1 MEIVRVYQL
10 KSFFG
15 QYVSSLSTCNVGG
28 SHNMNM
34 NEDSDSQEWLYE
46 LLAEVQLEQFYT
58 KLRDDLQ
65 VTRLAHFEYVKSE
78 DLEKIGMGKPA
89 IRRLLDAVKRK
100 RTLRKKGGIFEKCEP
115 IDFLHYGIN
124 TLKKILPGVKTDK
137 SGGSL
142 KKNLKATEQS
152 LTCLIN
158 EKSLILY
165 NKLGNGSFG
174 VVRKGDWTMPSGV
187 KSLVAVKILRHDIL
201 ALPGGFEDF
210 VNEVNAMHSLD
221 HENLIRLFGVVLSSP
236 LMMVTELAPQ
246 GALLDK
252 LRRHDSQKLLIST
265 LCDYA
270 IQIANGMSYLELKR
284 FIHRDLACRNVL
296 LATPEIIKICD
307 FGLMRALP
315 SQEDHYVMS
324 EQKKLPFAWCAP
336 ESLKSR
342 QFSHASDTWMFGVTL
357 WEMFTFGQEPWMG
370 FKGSEV
376 LYKIDINGERLNPPE
391 YCPSHIYQIMLQC
404 WANKAQDR
412 PTFLALRDYLT
423 KVRPKEMKA
432 TQNFSEPD
440 KLEIEENDHIVVVEG
455 RSENFWWK
463 GQNKRTGELG
473 MFPRHLVNPQR
484 RLAGE
489 DISKPLKNSFIH
501 TGHVDVSGNFWGN
514 PVSIDEVYLRNPM
527 EPEDIHGDTN
537 QVEPTNLP
545 DRSKRGQFAYQSLN
559 LGRHFNYSKLKDD
572 SVKLNSPV
580 KETTQSSVKPVPLP
594 SSPNFKSKTTSH
606 LPKQQAETDEKP
618 LIDLE
623 NECESLKTPLP
634 CRASQNSL
642 SLFDS
647 LLTRDNANDS
657 VEGHLPRALLDVNKS
672 TDPFEL
678 DSNLKK
684 YVKSSSLTSQGF
696 SNFNFESHEDIS
708 PALVSCPSTSSNV
721 TTVNNKPKIPNQTPC
736 FSNIQS
742 KNSTR
747 QASFIPSS
755 YSLYY
760 SLPPCEEQINHVSP
774 KKSRSS
780 LQDGQAT
787 SAYHGMSAGEPC
799 NNALYGN
806 VSPTSPKSSE
816 QSVKTN
822 KAFDW
827 LNDALSDLSV
837 SKSDK
842 NNRVLHNSGVPPL
855 YDEVPQ
861 EQPPPPP
868 VINKLAA
875 CSHGNPFP
883 LYDEVP
889 REEVRK
895 DTSSSIY
902 GNCPPVNN
910 ERFEAVQKVELTQS
924 MEEENTWSSDSFD
937 SFDSDEEFENEVPR
951 VEPPPP
957 LPRRDYDNDGE
968 EGCRRPSGCE
978 RNQHTVSLPQKAC
991 IYPVKQDGKQL
1002 SHTHYFLIPPRQ
1014 TDTKPTQCNTAE
1026 VKPFA
1031 VGGLQV
1037 DSMSSSDKE
1046 DHSLQYQNIT
1056 ATSTPTCSTLTVSSS
1071 LQHGA
1076 SSSSTTSS
1084 PSSYITLEQKS
1095 MSAPSHLPKLKQN
1108 SNSTKYQS
1116 HSKVSSIQKHSS
1128 SFHQSSSPK
1137 QTFGMSSPQEKV
1149 YQVQNKV
1156 LGVTDEECHAAL
1168 CKCQWDVDGAI
1179 RYLKVEQLFR
1189 LGLTSREQCESLL
1202 KSMQWD
1208 LEKASSLLWVGYK
1221 HKIQCE
1227 SNV

>member
-1 MEIVRVYQL
+1 
-10 KSFFG
+10 
-15 QYVSSLSTCNVGG
+15 
-28 SHNMNM
+28 MNM

-46 LLAEVQLEQFYT
+46 LLAEVQLDQFYT

-100 RTLRKKGGIFEKCEP
+100 RTLRKKGGIFE
-115 IDFLHYGIN
+115 
-124 TLKKILPGVKTDK
+124 KILPGVKTDK

-221 HENLIRLFGVVLSSP
+221 HENLVRLFGVVLSSP

-376 LYKIDINGERLNPPE
+376 LYKIDINGERLNSPE

-412 PTFLALRDYLT
+412 PTFLALRDYLS

-432 TQNFSEPD
+432 TQNFSEAD
-440 KLEIEENDHIVVVEG
+440 KLEIEENDHIVVIEG

-514 PVSIDEVYLRNPM
+514 PASIDEVYLRNPM
-527 EPEDIHGDTN
+527 EPEDIHGDPEHM
-537 QVEPTNLP
+537 EPTSLP
-545 DRSKRGQFAYQSLN
+545 DRSKRQFAYQSLN

-572 SVKLNSPV
+572 SVKLTSPM
-580 KETTQSSVKPVPLP
+580 KESTQSSVKPVPLP
-594 SSPNFKSKTTSH
+594 SSPTSKSKITSH
-606 LPKQQAETDEKP
+606 LHKHQAETDEKP

-647 LLTRDNANDS
+647 LLSRDNTTDS
-657 VEGHLPRALLDVNKS
+657 IEGHLPRALLDVNKS

-678 DSNLKK
+678 DSNLRK
-684 YVKSSSLTSQGF
+684 YVKSSSLSSQGF
-696 SNFNFESHEDIS
+696 SNYNFQSQEDLTPAFVSS
-708 PALVSCPSTSSNV
+708 PSSSTSTNA
-721 TTVNNKPKIPNQTPC
+721 TTVNNKPKIPSQSPC
-736 FSNIQS
+736 SSKSNHS
-742 KNSTR
+742 AR
-747 QASFIPSS
+747 QPSFIPSH
-755 YSLYY
+755 SLYY
-760 SLPPCEEQINHVSP
+760 SMPPCEEQSNHMSP
-774 KKSRSS
+774 KKSRYNV
-780 LQDGQAT
+780 QDAQAA
-787 SAYHGMSAGEPC
+787 SVYQPMSAGEPC
-799 NNALYGN
+799 NNSLYGN
-806 VSPTSPKSSE
+806 VSPTSPKSGT
-816 QSVKTN
+816 QCIKTN

-827 LNDALSDLSV
+827 LNDALSDLSL
-837 SKSDK
+837 SRSDK
-842 NNRVLHNSGVPPL
+842 NDRLLQNSGQLPL

-875 CSHGNPFP
+875 NAYGNPFP

-889 REEVRK
+889 KEEVRK
-895 DTSSSIY
+895 DTSSYIY
-902 GNCPPVNN
+902 GNCLSINSD
-910 ERFEAVQKVELTQS
+910 RFEAVKKADMIRTVE
-924 MEEENTWSSDSFD
+924 EEENNWSSDSFD
-937 SFDSDEEFENEVPR
+937 SFDSEEEFENEIPK
-951 VEPPPP
+951 VERPPP
-957 LPRRDYDNDGE
+957 LPRRDYEN
-968 EGCRRPSGCE
+968 EGGNGGRE
-978 RNQHTVSLPQKAC
+978 HNHNTMSLPQKPR

-1014 TDTKPTQCNTAE
+1014 TETKPIQCNTAE

-1037 DSMSSSDKE
+1037 DTLSSSNKE

-1056 ATSTPTCSTLTVSSS
+1056 ASSTPSGSTVTMSSS
-1071 LQHGA
+1071 HQHGA
-1076 SSSSTTSS
+1076 SSSYTTSS
-1084 PSSYITLEQKS
+1084 PSYITLEKKS
-1095 MSAPSHLPKLKQN
+1095 MSPPTHLPKSKHY
-1108 SNSTKYQS
+1108 SSTKYQS

-1128 SFHQSSSPK
+1128 TLPYSSSLK

-1149 YQVQNKV
+1149 YQVQNQV

-1179 RYLKVEQLFR
+1179 RYLKIEQLFR

-1202 KSMQWD
+1202 QSMQWD

-1221 HKIQCE
+1221 QKIQCE